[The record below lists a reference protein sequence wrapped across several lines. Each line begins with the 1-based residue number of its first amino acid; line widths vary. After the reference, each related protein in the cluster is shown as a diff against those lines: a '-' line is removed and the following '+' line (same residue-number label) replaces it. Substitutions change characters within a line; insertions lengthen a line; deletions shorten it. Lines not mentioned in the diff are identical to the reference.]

1 MMKIIIYFVGGQSS
15 EFSECDKEG
24 VEKINK
30 WLANDEENIFKI
42 NSVNIGRET
51 LIRKDLI
58 LYIHI
63 SDS

>member
-1 MMKIIIYFVGGQSS
+1 MSS
-15 EFSECDKEG
+15 
-24 VEKINK
+24 VLKINK

>member
-1 MMKIIIYFVGGQSS
+1 MKIIIYFVGGQSL

-24 VEKINK
+24 VEKI
-30 WLANDEENIFKI
+30 ANDEENIFKI